1 MLIFIFQSK
10 FGPRYE
16 GESGGVL
23 AVFKSQCWAEHKMRR
38 GVFPVYSGEAG
49 PDRQV
54 EGTVRTSGHLDQPL
68 LTTRRNCRQKCVSPP
83 STEDK
88 APVSEPAL
96 PYHPPPAQLEL
107 ALPQHQR
114 KSVVSEN
121 FELGDSCDLSSSP
134 VLCWE

>member
-1 MLIFIFQSK
+1 MIAELCVSQS
-10 FGPRYE
+10 GQDWE
-16 GESGGVL
+16 G
-23 AVFKSQCWAEHKMRR
+23 KMRSDL
-38 GVFPVYSGEAG
+38 FPVRLAGAGSG
-49 PDRQV
+49 DS
-54 EGTVRTSGHLDQPL
+54 RTSGHLDQPL